1 MKKLFAIVLA
11 LSLLALCACASQDAK
26 PSTETAAES
35 SAGETTTETA
45 AETETATDQS
55 ETDAAAEDGADVAD
69 ASEEDGVH
77 RVAPIDDQPDVSQLT
92 DAMVAASF
100 DENGIEEKEGKTY
113 LTFSVYDY
121 DRYDMVDVAQLAE
134 GDIFVAGGKD
144 LSVKSKTE
152 ENGLVLINGGLE
164 QGGVTLTSDD
174 NGVYYELGVDD
185 VKCYRS
191 IGTVTME
198 LSADCTVTDS
208 SDAEHPDK
216 AAQVSQLAELAKDGT
231 GFIAANT
238 TITIADGKV
247 VSIARSY
254 LP

>member
-1 MKKLFAIVLA
+1 MKKLLAIVLA

-26 PSTETAAES
+26 PSTEAAAES

-55 ETDAAAEDGADVAD
+55 ETDAAAEDGADAAD

-144 LSVKSKTE
+144 LNVKSKTE

-164 QGGVTLTSDD
+164 QGGVTLTTDD

-191 IGTVTME
+191 LGTVTME

-231 GFIAANT
+231 GFTAANT